1 MSSTSSA
8 ASAAS
13 VSDSNE
19 PECVP
24 SPSAKSTPTAE
35 QFSLDIGQEC
45 PSSETSAPL
54 LPTPSATRY
63 GNNRGGGMGR
73 VGPVRPSLDSLT
85 SSAADFPVRTS
96 ASPEREL
103 VLQAREA
110 GCGLS
115 SLASLAKYDPATR
128 SWRTSQH
135 SVLGGLEP
143 FSETWPRSGMTR
155 SGTAFQLPTLAPL
168 TDETESGSWPI
179 PTVNGNYNRV
189 GLSAQSGDGVA
200 TAVTRWPTP
209 HGMCVP
215 NKRRAGPSGKELG
228 RAVNR
233 WPHAECDF
241 GPENSG
247 RMQPGVH
254 RPEAWHG
261 EGEAVGD
268 GCGRSGGQWL
278 VEPDVGRVAHGV
290 PARVDRLRS
299 LGNAVVPQIPEIIG
313 RAIMR
318 LES

>member
-215 NKRRAGPSGKELG
+215 NKRRARRRGTGKEKLSEMVVDGQVGNGSLNPTWVEWLMGFPLG
-228 RAVNR
+228 WTV
-233 WPHAECDF
+233 C
-241 GPENSG
+241 
-247 RMQPGVH
+247 
-254 RPEAWHG
+254 EAW
-261 EGEAVGD
+261 ET
-268 GCGRSGGQWL
+268 RSF
-278 VEPDVGRVAHGV
+278 R
-290 PARVDRLRS
+290 RS
-299 LGNAVVPQIPEIIG
+299 RKSSAEQ
-313 RAIMR
+313 
-318 LES
+318 S

>member
-1 MSSTSSA
+1 
-8 ASAAS
+8 
-13 VSDSNE
+13 
-19 PECVP
+19 
-24 SPSAKSTPTAE
+24 
-35 QFSLDIGQEC
+35 
-45 PSSETSAPL
+45 
-54 LPTPSATRY
+54 
-63 GNNRGGGMGR
+63 MGR

-215 NKRRAGPSGKELG
+215 NKRRARRRGTGKEKLSEMVVDGQVGNGSLNPTWVEWLMGFPLG
-228 RAVNR
+228 WTV
-233 WPHAECDF
+233 C
-241 GPENSG
+241 
-247 RMQPGVH
+247 
-254 RPEAWHG
+254 EAW
-261 EGEAVGD
+261 ET
-268 GCGRSGGQWL
+268 RSF
-278 VEPDVGRVAHGV
+278 R
-290 PARVDRLRS
+290 RS
-299 LGNAVVPQIPEIIG
+299 RKSSAEQ
-313 RAIMR
+313 
-318 LES
+318 S